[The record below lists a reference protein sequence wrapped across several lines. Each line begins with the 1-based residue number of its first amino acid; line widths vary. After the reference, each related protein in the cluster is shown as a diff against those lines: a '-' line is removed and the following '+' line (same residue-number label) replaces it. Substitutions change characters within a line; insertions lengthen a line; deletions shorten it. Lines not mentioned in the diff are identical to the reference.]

1 MIIRVGLE
9 FQSSITSCDSG
20 DCMGRS
26 SVQFP
31 TMPNAIHLIFESI
44 GASARYS
51 AAYCLTEIDE
61 QFFVFFLVSKSKQM
75 WFKIIPHSS
84 LVGWWPLWS
93 SLFSFVFCLALFVL
107 WRPNQ
112 LDSILRFAFLCTA
125 TVDSGNGF
133 ALIAAILHGLCE
145 KLLKRSSRKLGRS
158 TIVADC
164 WGVPPFG
171 PSSIVKHGRIPWTL
185 LGQCFEPLVW
195 LAISHI
201 VEAKAD
207 GLDHAAMPLL
217 SFPST
222 SSAATLCS
230 LRETKEELAKPIRLR
245 LPERPGNRNLAYKY

>member
-1 MIIRVGLE
+1 MILLWIDRLGSE
-9 FQSSITSCDSG
+9 FQSSMICDSG

-31 TMPNAIHLIFESI
+31 TMSNAILLIFESI
-44 GASARYS
+44 GASARYP
-51 AAYCLTEIDE
+51 AANCLTEMDE
-61 QFFVFFLVSKSKQM
+61 PVFVFFLVSKSKQM
-75 WFKIIPHSS
+75 WFKIIPYSS

-112 LDSILRFAFLCTA
+112 LDSILRFAFWGTA

-171 PSSIVKHGRIPWTL
+171 PSSIVNPMDVTWSVLWAVGLTCDFSHSRSKSWRSWPCSYASSIVSIHKLRRHSL
-185 LGQCFEPLVW
+185 LRK
-195 LAISHI
+195 S
-201 VEAKAD
+201 
-207 GLDHAAMPLL
+207 
-217 SFPST
+217 
-222 SSAATLCS
+222 
-230 LRETKEELAKPIRLR
+230 
-245 LPERPGNRNLAYKY
+245 